1 MKGKIYAWFVASM
14 LGMVIPWI
22 LFSVAEKL
30 AQKSLE
36 EPMETT
42 VPQQTDLEIITEPDK
57 IQVMKTDGSVVTM
70 ELDDYIVGVV
80 LGEMPVSFDMEALK
94 AQAVVA
100 RTYALK
106 RINAGEKH
114 PHNAVCMVSDCC
126 QSYRSQRDYLL
137 GGGTAEGVEKVNQ
150 AVEATTGQVLLY
162 NGNLIEATYFS
173 CSGGRTEDAAAVW
186 GTDIPYLQAQ
196 ESPGE
201 EEATHYVDTI
211 QFSCSDFINKLGL
224 NVINS
229 AELSFGSATYTD
241 GGGVESILI
250 SGQRF
255 DGITLRQK
263 LGLRSTAFQIT
274 KVGDQIFITTR
285 GFGHRV
291 GMSQYGAEAMAVKG
305 SGYDE
310 ILTYYYPGT
319 VLSQYSQN

>member
-1 MKGKIYAWFVASM
+1 MKGKFYAWFIALM
-14 LGMVIPWI
+14 IGAVIPWI

-30 AQKSLE
+30 ARENLE
-36 EPMETT
+36 EPIETT
-42 VPQQTDLEIITEPDK
+42 VPQQTETKTIKEPDK
-57 IQVMKTDGSVVTM
+57 IQVMKTDGLVVTM

-80 LGEMPVSFDMEALK
+80 LGEMPVSFDTEALK

-106 RINAGEKH
+106 RMKAGGKH
-114 PHNAVCMVSDCC
+114 PQNAVCMASGCC
-126 QSYRSQRDYLL
+126 QSYRSQEDYLK

-150 AVEATTGQVLLY
+150 AVKATSGQVLLY

-201 EEATHYVDTI
+201 EEAAHYVDTI
-211 QFSCSDFINKLGL
+211 QLSCSELIDKLDL
-224 NVINS
+224 NLMGISELVI
-229 AELSFGSATYTD
+229 GSATYTE

-250 SGQRF
+250 GGQQF

-263 LGLRSTAFQIT
+263 LDLRSTAFQIT
-274 KVGDQIFITTR
+274 KVGEQIIITTR

-305 SGYDE
+305 SRYDE
-310 ILTYYYPGT
+310 ILAYYYPGT
-319 VLSQYSQN
+319 VLSQYSWN